1 MNEAGNLPRLFASL
15 PPGIR
20 ALVVDAGSSDR
31 TVAIAREFGAEI
43 AIRPWDGFVST
54 RRWAQARVTTT
65 WTLMLDAD
73 ERLDAEARDAI
84 LEVEPDPALDGY
96 VLRRTT
102 WFCGRPIRGMG
113 WGDERLLRLF
123 RTGGVQL
130 VASPVAGGDAQVHER
145 WELAR
150 GAGRAGTLP
159 GVLEHDSYP
168 TLASYARK
176 FARYTSLEARG
187 LPPSARR
194 LIGVTPRSLF
204 RAGWLLLGRGGW
216 RDGWRGAFVAVA
228 SAFYPVVVAW
238 KALRR

>member
-1 MNEAGNLPRLFASL
+1 MPRLFASL

-20 ALVVDAGSSDR
+20 ALVVDAGSRDR
-31 TVAIAREFGAEI
+31 TVAIARDFGAEI
-43 AIRPWDGFVST
+43 AVREWAGFVST
-54 RRWAQARVTTT
+54 RRWAQARVTTP

-73 ERLDAEARDAI
+73 ERLDPAARDAI
-84 LEVEPDPALDGY
+84 AAVEPDPAIDGY

-123 RTGGVQL
+123 RTDRVRL
-130 VASPVAGGDAQVHER
+130 VASPVAGGDAEVHER
-145 WELAR
+145 WELAP
-150 GAGRAGTLP
+150 GAGRAVTLP

-187 LPPSARR
+187 LSPSVRR
-194 LIGVTPRSLF
+194 LFAVAPRSLF
-204 RAGWLLLGRGGW
+204 RAAWLLFARGGW
-216 RDGWRGAFVAVA
+216 RDGWRGAFVAFA
-228 SAFYPVVVAW
+228 SAIYPVVVEW
-238 KALRR
+238 KALRE